1 MATTLQL
8 RGLFGRLIAA
18 STLVI
23 GAVAAHAAPLYGA
36 DSTLY
41 SIDAATGAASTINSG
56 NDNYRLGLAWSAPT
70 STMYSTGAFDGKLY
84 KVDLS
89 TGATTLVGSSG
100 IGLTGLAFDNS
111 YSSLYSLAGN
121 GGALVKLSAS
131 NAAAAVIGGGGNN
144 MLDLSM
150 NSAGVLFGG
159 GFGGIGTFDVN
170 TGAFHLI
177 GGQFSWTAIAFDEN
191 DQLYGIEISSDALYK
206 INSAT
211 GAATLV
217 GGKIG
222 DDVRGMSFAFSR
234 GGNTV
239 PEPASAALVLLALG
253 GLAAA
258 RRKAR

>member
-18 STLVI
+18 TTLVI
-23 GAVAAHAAPLYGA
+23 GAAAAHASPLYGA

-41 SIDAATGAASTINSG
+41 SIDAATGAASVIASG
-56 NDNYRLGLAWSAPT
+56 NNNYRLGLAWSAPT
-70 STMYSTGAFDGKLY
+70 NTMYSTGAFDGKLY

-89 TGATTLVGSSG
+89 NGATTLVGSSG

-111 YSSLYSLAGN
+111 YNSLYSLAGN

-159 GFGGIGTFDVN
+159 GFGGIGTFDIN
-170 TGAFHLI
+170 TGAFNLI

-191 DQLYGIEISSDALYK
+191 DQLYGIEIASDALYK
-206 INSAT
+206 INTTT

-217 GGKIG
+217 GGNIG

-234 GGNTV
+234 NTV

-253 GLAAA
+253 GVAAA